1 MEKSR
6 PRGSIKWKLML
17 LYAVLVVFVIATIG
31 TFIIG
36 NIQRSLYRSRY
47 SEMQY
52 TAGRL
57 ADTVE
62 IFYTDEEKTLTSVF
76 TQVVSGIL
84 TERGTGSG
92 LLLYLLSPDRQ
103 LLYSRSGTPS
113 TADLSSRTVLGAAA
127 GKETKSLYVHKAV
140 AADGSEQTVGDY
152 AKPVYR
158 NGQLWYILFLRSDMS
173 DVQQTMHSN
182 VMTVIMASLIAIAV
196 TAFFAYFLATRIARP
211 IEKLTEQTQK
221 MASGDLDS
229 ISGNLESVS
238 AEAER
243 KDPAEDEIQELEKNF
258 GVMASELSRMFS
270 EAGSEKSKLEAI
282 FQHMADG
289 LVVFDAQGNVTQCNE
304 EAVELAGTGI
314 RSGAFQEIFPRED
327 FAEILNRT
335 MDRTQTRMLTFD
347 ERLIRA
353 VFASYRNEKDEP
365 DGLIVV
371 LQDVTEQQRAQ
382 EMQHEFVANVSHELR
397 TPITTIKSYVETM
410 LDGAAEDPEMEAQFL
425 QVINHETDRM
435 TALISD
441 LLELSRLDNRQ
452 VRLNP
457 ESMNFT
463 DLLTDGIRRLSVIAE
478 QKNQT
483 FVMRPDC
490 PRLPVLC
497 DRSRMEQVVGNIL
510 INAVNYS
517 PEGSQITV
525 WSSKDAGRHEA
536 ALHIQDTGSGIPY
549 KDQKRIFE
557 RVYRVDNARSR
568 SSGGTGLGLAIAKEM
583 IELHKGRI
591 ELDSTPGKGSTFH
604 VILPLEGGEAR

>member
-6 PRGSIKWKLML
+6 SRGSIKWKLML
-17 LYAVLVVFVIATIG
+17 LYAVLVVFVIAMIG
-31 TFIIG
+31 TVIIG
-36 NIQRSLYRSRY
+36 NIQRSLYSTRY

-76 TQVVSGIL
+76 TQVVSGVL

-92 LLLYLLSPDRQ
+92 LLLYLLAPDRQ
-103 LLYSRSGTPS
+103 LLYSRSGAPS
-113 TADLSSRTVLGAAA
+113 ASDLSSRTVLAAA
-127 GKETKSLYVHKAV
+127 SGKESESLYVHNV
-140 AADGSEQTVGDY
+140 VFTDGAERTVGDY

-158 NGQLWYILFLRSDMS
+158 NGQLWYILFLRLDMS

-196 TAFFAYFLATRIARP
+196 TAFFAYLLAAGIARP

-221 MASGDLDS
+221 MASGDLES
-229 ISGNLESVS
+229 ISGNLETVS
-238 AEAER
+238 TETGKR
-243 KDPAEDEIQELEKNF
+243 GPAEDEIQELEKNF
-258 GVMASELSRMFS
+258 GIMASELARMFS
-270 EAGSEKSKLEAI
+270 EAGSEKSKLEAV

-289 LVVFDAQGNVTQCNE
+289 LVVFDPEGNVEQCNE
-304 EAVELAGTGI
+304 EAVGLAGAGI
-314 RSGAFQEIFPRED
+314 HNQTFRDIFPRED
-327 FAEILNRT
+327 FNEILSSTVNRT
-335 MDRTQTRMLTFD
+335 ETRMLTFS
-347 ERLIRA
+347 ERLVRA
-353 VFASYRNEKDEP
+353 VFASYRGEKDEP
-365 DGLIVV
+365 DGLIAV
-371 LQDVTEQQRAQ
+371 LQDVTEQQRAE
-382 EMQHEFVANVSHELR
+382 EMQRDFVANVSHELR

-410 LDGAAEDPEMEAQFL
+410 LDGAVEDPEMGTQFL
-425 QVINHETDRM
+425 KVIDHESDRM
-435 TALISD
+435 TALITD

-452 VRLNP
+452 VQLNL

-463 DLLTDGIRRLSVIAE
+463 DLLTDGIRRYSVIAA

-483 FVMRPDC
+483 LVMRPDC

-510 INAVNYS
+510 ANAINYS
-517 PEGSQITV
+517 PEDTQITV
-525 WSSKDAGRHEA
+525 WSSKDAARHEA
-536 ALHIQDTGSGIPY
+536 VLHIQDKGVGIPY
-549 KDQKRIFE
+549 KEQKRVFE
-557 RVYRVDNARSR
+557 RFYRIDKARSR

-591 ELDSTPGKGSTFH
+591 ELDSTPGKGSTFQ
-604 VILPLEGGEAR
+604 VILPLEGDRP